1 MQMKMFCRLHHH
13 HEIIIWTSVEWLSD
27 YVKWQIII
35 TYWVACTKKYI
46 RLWRRILSYNGYFA
60 TQETL
65 ITRKQITRV
74 PRIWNWSQILQPY
87 VSFSSSQI
95 HSFAT
100 VIIDR
105 LLIVHDLCIFFML
118 LLSSIQHQ
126 TETLREMN
134 KITPYGVCSLSNY
147 KTTFEMMMRNCHE
160 VCE

>member
-1 MQMKMFCRLHHH
+1 MAIWLCKMTNHYHLLSCMWKEIHQIVMTD
-13 HEIIIWTSVEWLSD
+13 IIIYIDIHLSMF
-27 YVKWQIII
+27 
-35 TYWVACTKKYI
+35 
-46 RLWRRILSYNGYFA
+46 FA
-60 TQETL
+60 TQEIL

-74 PRIWNWSQILQPY
+74 PRLWNWSQILQPY